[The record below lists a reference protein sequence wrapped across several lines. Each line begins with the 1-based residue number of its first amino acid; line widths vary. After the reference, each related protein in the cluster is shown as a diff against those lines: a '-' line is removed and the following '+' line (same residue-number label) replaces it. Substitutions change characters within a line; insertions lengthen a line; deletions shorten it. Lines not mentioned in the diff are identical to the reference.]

1 MAATFMTQNFA
12 PNAQHTT
19 FMSEANARFLQQE
32 VQKRLSAALNARV
45 AVPLDDY
52 FRTHMMQVVNASL
65 APAPGAL
72 GLAAM
77 NRTFINRMAN
87 IQLFSISQGALT
99 RKYYIDQDRP
109 WTQPYGE
116 FTGNDG
122 VLVSPSNYMTSH
134 PWSKR
139 RAGFL
144 AAALHLQPT
153 GAGASAAEASPAAPI
168 AVDAAY
174 CRVPRRARVSV

>member
-12 PNAQHTT
+12 PNAQHTA
-19 FMSEANARFLQQE
+19 FMSEANARFLQHA
-32 VQKRLSAALNARV
+32 VQQRLSDALHTRV
-45 AVPLDDY
+45 VVPLDDY

-77 NRTFINRMAN
+77 NRTFINRMAT

-99 RKYYIDQDRP
+99 RKYHIDQDRP

-153 GAGASAAEASPAAPI
+153 GAQSGAAAASPAAPI
-168 AVDAAY
+168 VVDAAY
-174 CRVPRRARVSV
+174 CRTGARVVV